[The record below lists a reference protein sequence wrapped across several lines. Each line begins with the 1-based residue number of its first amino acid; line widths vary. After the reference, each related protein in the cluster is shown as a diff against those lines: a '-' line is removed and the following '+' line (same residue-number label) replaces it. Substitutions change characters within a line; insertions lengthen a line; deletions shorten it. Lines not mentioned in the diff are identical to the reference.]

1 MENKKNEP
9 IKEELGITTL
19 NLFKYM
25 AIIDLMEVLENN
37 RSMLKFIFTEKKPE
51 EIRAWF
57 RYLYDSK
64 AYNDGELKKKL
75 SSLSSRMYGD
85 EKIKTL
91 YKVLA
96 KILTSPFSEEGR
108 EEREADIRRLMK
120 KIAVYIKNKLTDDDK
135 ETVERVFGYLDTVAK
150 TITDNATELLDRNM
164 ETDKSEPKDADPDAE
179 EKPTIKNVETDEK
192 PKKES
197 LYDNFYRRK
206 LKKKI
211 REMIRTA
218 IIAKKFTSK

>member
-164 ETDKSEPKDADPDAE
+164 ETDKSEPKDADPDSE

>member
-9 IKEELGITTL
+9 IKEELDVTTL

-64 AYNDGELKKKL
+64 VYNDGELKKKL
-75 SSLSSRMYGD
+75 SSFSSRMYGD

-135 ETVERVFGYLDTVAK
+135 ETVERAFGYLDTVAK
-150 TITDNATELLDRNM
+150 TITDNVTELLDRNM
-164 ETDKSEPKDADPDAE
+164 ETDKSEPEDADPDAE

>member
-1 MENKKNEP
+1 MENVNNKT
-9 IKEELGITTL
+9 IKEELDVTTL
-19 NLFKYM
+19 SLFKYM
-25 AIIDLMEVLENN
+25 AVIDMMEVLKNN
-37 RSMLKFIFTEKKPE
+37 RSMLNYVFTEKKPE
-51 EIRAWF
+51 EIRTWF

-75 SSLSSRMYGD
+75 MSLSSRMYGD

-91 YKVLA
+91 YKVLG
-96 KILTSPFSEEGR
+96 KIITSPFSEEDR
-108 EEREADIRRLMK
+108 EEREADVKRLMK

-135 ETVERVFGYLDTVAK
+135 ESVDRAFAYLDIVGR
-150 TITDNATELLDRNM
+150 TITDNIMQLLDRNM
-164 ETDKSEPKDADPDAE
+164 KTDKSEPEDADPDT
-179 EKPTIKNVETDEK
+179 EKVLGKKDVESDEK

-197 LYDNFYRRK
+197 LYDNFYKRK

-218 IIAKKFTSK
+218 IISKKFTSK

>member
-1 MENKKNEP
+1 MENKKNKP
-9 IKEELGITTL
+9 IQEELDVTTL
-19 NLFKYM
+19 SLFKYM
-25 AIIDLMEVLENN
+25 AVIDMMEVLKNN
-37 RSMLKFIFTEKKPE
+37 RSMLNHVFSEKKPE

-64 AYNDGELKKKL
+64 AYNDGDLKKKL
-75 SSLSSRMYGD
+75 MSLSSRMYGD

-91 YKVLA
+91 YKVLG

-108 EEREADIRRLMK
+108 DERESDIKRLMR
-120 KIAVYIKNKLTDDDK
+120 KITIYVKNKLTDEDK
-135 ETVERVFGYLDTVAK
+135 ESVDRAFSYLDNVSA
-150 TITDNATELLDRNM
+150 TIKDNMMQLLDRHM
-164 ETDKSEPKDADPDAE
+164 ETDKSEPEDADPNTE
-179 EKPTIKNVETDEK
+179 EKPKIKDVESDEK

-218 IIAKKFTSK
+218 IISKKFTSK